1 MGKVFYDMGFLA
13 NASVQECSA
22 SDLIGQYVGHTGPK
36 VIGMLDKALG
46 RVLFIDEAYRL
57 GDGQFGAEAVN
68 ELVDSLTKPRYANK
82 LITILAG
89 YNADIDRLMSV
100 NPGLT
105 SRFPETVSFENLTS
119 KHAAQLLEQK
129 LKKKGVEPAI
139 LERTFQ
145 YVKDQSLVR
154 LDILSQ
160 LPGWGNARDINT
172 LAKNIY
178 ALVLQQAENSS
189 SPLVVDPT
197 QILQA
202 LDAMVSEREARYANA
217 NQNMHSRDQA
227 NGLPTISLQQD
238 PPKQHSFSQETASTL
253 VTDKD
258 QHLPP
263 TQKEAPEEPP
273 PPPPTQA
280 RDAGV
285 SDATWQTLLDDKAA
299 ADRRAHELDAETHHQ
314 AETIRATEATIK
326 EAAIR
331 AEKLKAETEKAE
343 RKKGGDSEDREAL
356 EALKRRQEATRLAH
370 LRALAVQHQAEAKL
384 QAAQA
389 EKKREA
395 EAQRKLRS
403 MGVCVAGFR
412 WIKQASGYRCAG
424 GTHFV
429 SDAQLGME
437 R

>member
-68 ELVDSLTKPRYANK
+68 ELVDSLTKPRYANR

-89 YNADIDRLMSV
+89 YNADIDRLMSI

-105 SRFPETVSFENLTS
+105 SRFPETVLFGNLTS
-119 KHAAQLLEQK
+119 EHAVQLLEQN
-129 LKKKGVEPAI
+129 LKKKGVEPTI
-139 LERTFQ
+139 LERAFQ

-154 LDILSQ
+154 LDALSQ

-178 ALVLQQAENSS
+178 TLVLQQAETSS
-189 SPLVVDPT
+189 SPLIVDPT

-217 NQNMHSRDQA
+217 NPNMRSRDQA
-227 NGLPTISLQQD
+227 NGLPSMSLGQD
-238 PPKQHSFSQETASTL
+238 PPKQHSFSRETASTL
-253 VTDKD
+253 VTDAD
-258 QHLPP
+258 QHAPP
-263 TQKEAPEEPP
+263 PQEAPEEPSS
-273 PPPPTQA
+273 PPTQA

-285 SDATWQTLLDDKAA
+285 SDSTWQTLLYDKAA
-299 ADRRAHELDAETHHQ
+299 ADRRAHELDAETNRQ
-314 AETIRATEATIK
+314 ANAMRTSEAIIN
-326 EAAIR
+326 EASIR
-331 AEKLKAETEKAE
+331 AEKLKAEIEKEE
-343 RKKGGDSEDREAL
+343 RENGGDNGDREAL
-356 EALKRRQEATRLAH
+356 EALKRRQEAARLAH
-370 LRALAVQHQAEAKL
+370 LKALAVQRQAEAKFK
-384 QAAQA
+384 AAQE
-389 EKKREA
+389 EKKKEA
-395 EAQRKLRS
+395 EAQRKLRT

-412 WIKQASGYRCAG
+412 WIKQTSGYRCG
-424 GTHFV
+424 GGSHFV